1 MGAVALPFWE
11 SLCGAALAA
20 ERDLT
25 LGPTCACRK
34 NVCLAGTG
42 AVRPVRLGEQAVLLA
57 RGRSGL
63 QALAAQAQARFAGS

>member
-11 SLCGAALAA
+11 SLCGAALVA

-42 AVRPVRLGEQAVLLA
+42 AVRPVR
-57 RGRSGL
+57 
-63 QALAAQAQARFAGS
+63 